1 MCSGARRPPP
11 PTPSPP
17 ILVFRRPQPAALAPR
32 ATASSLF
39 FCLSSSSA
47 ARVLLPPRPR
57 PAPPTRHLIALGRC
71 HPRLA
76 SLPPAS
82 AAYASP
88 SRLRPAPPIPPFAS
102 PRLASFSLAG
112 AADASPRR
120 LVPGQCHPRHASSP
134 RPHPP
139 QHHHPKQHQQHTRAR
154 PSSSLVGVCPGRCF
168 PPVLDPRAAAAGFG
182 AAAWPQP
189 RQRASRRH
197 GGRRAV
203 WPRPRRRRAS
213 RRRGPWPSHLS
224 PPASLLRPLPKRR
237 GHGVRG
243 GAATGPWRAWRSG
256 DGAPASLAAPP
267 SHW

>member
-11 PTPSPP
+11 PTPSLP
-17 ILVFRRPQPAALAPR
+17 ILVFRRPHPAALAPR

-39 FCLSSSSA
+39 FCPSSSSA

-88 SRLRPAPPIPPFAS
+88 SRLRLRTAPPIPPFAS

-120 LVPGQCHPRHASSP
+120 LVPASATHAT
-134 RPHPP
+134 PHPLALI
-139 QHHHPKQHQQHTRAR
+139 HHNTITLSSTNSTPARGHPPPLSASALAGASLLCWIRGQRR
-154 PSSSLVGVCPGRCF
+154 PDSAP
-168 PPVLDPRAAAAGFG
+168 
-182 AAAWPQP
+182 
-189 RQRASRRH
+189 
-197 GGRRAV
+197 
-203 WPRPRRRRAS
+203 
-213 RRRGPWPSHLS
+213 RRGPN
-224 PPASLLRPLPKRR
+224 R
-237 GHGVRG
+237 GSGPHGGTAAGAQCGLAPGGGGPRG
-243 GAATGPWRAWRSG
+243 GADLGHPT
-256 DGAPASLAAPP
+256 
-267 SHW
+267 